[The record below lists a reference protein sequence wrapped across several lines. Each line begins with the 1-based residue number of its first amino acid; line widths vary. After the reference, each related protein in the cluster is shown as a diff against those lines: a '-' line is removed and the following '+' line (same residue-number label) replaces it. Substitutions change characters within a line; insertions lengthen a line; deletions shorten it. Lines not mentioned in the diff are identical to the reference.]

1 MQRAQE
7 ESASALATTQH
18 QLDTNN
24 QEWTEKLARMTAQ
37 VGNSGLIVTVLQ
49 KELIDGMRKKIEPY
63 DYKLQN
69 IYVFF
74 S

>member
-1 MQRAQE
+1 LVEAQEALITAQEKASFWQRAQE

-24 QEWTEKLARMTAQ
+24 QEWAEKLARMTAQ

-49 KELIDGMRKKIEPY
+49 
-63 DYKLQN
+63 
-69 IYVFF
+69 
-74 S
+74 